1 MYDTHNAL
9 RIILNPV
16 LSKRGLLSET
26 DAKTCANS
34 LLLTPRPEFDGMS
47 IFQAVESKKYLV
59 YVGTTKHLLCMEDLR
74 WLTARG
80 FHVAEGKTYLGG
92 RNRPVLQWRVT
103 NQDGDDELTPIKMK
117 YARLTLG
124 FKSIVVYS
132 SGLRTNSC
140 AVEDAMQRAIHE
152 FGNPYRLHRQPAKG
166 NKFDDKDSEDPNFL
180 VDTFVTFAKASDVL
194 GHVHDEHGEVVVVP

>member
-1 MYDTHNAL
+1 MPTPSRRTVPYSAAYYKANADSIKAYREANADSIKAYSAKYRAVQQAIRRAHNAL

-34 LLLTPRPEFDGMS
+34 LLLAPRPEFDGMS

-59 YVGTTKHLLCMEDLR
+59 YVGTTKQLLCMEDLR

-117 YARLTLG
+117 YSR
-124 FKSIVVYS
+124 
-132 SGLRTNSC
+132 
-140 AVEDAMQRAIHE
+140 
-152 FGNPYRLHRQPAKG
+152 
-166 NKFDDKDSEDPNFL
+166 
-180 VDTFVTFAKASDVL
+180 
-194 GHVHDEHGEVVVVP
+194 